1 MTTEDVIFSLERA
14 KDIPN
19 SPAPF
24 SGNVGGIASM
34 KAVDPL
40 TIEFKTKSPTPEFI
54 EQIGL
59 VYIVQK
65 KLAEGKTIEAF
76 NDRSA
81 AIGTGA
87 YKVKEWVPGD
97 HSRSPVMTSS
107 GARSLLST
115 P

>member
-1 MTTEDVIFSLERA
+1 MTTEDVIYSLERA

-24 SGNVGGIASM
+24 TGNVGAIASM

-54 EQIGL
+54 EQVGL

-65 KLAEGKTIEAF
+65 KLAEGKTYRGLQRPF
-76 NDRSA
+76 RRDRHRA
-81 AIGTGA
+81 PT
-87 YKVKEWVPGD
+87 K
-97 HSRSPVMTSS
+97 
-107 GARSLLST
+107 
-115 P
+115 